1 MYVPRETSKHAVSEL
16 RKPSRTATEKRIWGI
31 SKFNVVLHYGMY
43 QKNWPN
49 LYSCN
54 DSYFSQSEEK
64 CTGCTSSAGPREDFI
79 LNIMFICTDKQLQNS
94 WGCLCM
100 RNKEIINQ
108 KSSEESSSRWP
119 RYFIVKRHHIHYVL
133 GCCPLVAF
141 VFLRKATR
149 GKAWHESRRSEWLQ
163 WGIFWWTCKF
173 SQKYLMKL
181 AVRLLMTEITYQ
193 LLEALKE
200 LL

>member
-119 RYFIVKRHHIHYVL
+119 RYFIVKRPSQTSHPLHSGVL
-133 GCCPLVAF
+133 SSCGFC
-141 VFLRKATR
+141 VFKESNKRKSMT
-149 GKAWHESRRSEWLQ
+149 WE
-163 WGIFWWTCKF
+163 
-173 SQKYLMKL
+173 QKIWMITARYILMDMQ
-181 AVRLLMTEITYQ
+181 V
-193 LLEALKE
+193 
-200 LL
+200 